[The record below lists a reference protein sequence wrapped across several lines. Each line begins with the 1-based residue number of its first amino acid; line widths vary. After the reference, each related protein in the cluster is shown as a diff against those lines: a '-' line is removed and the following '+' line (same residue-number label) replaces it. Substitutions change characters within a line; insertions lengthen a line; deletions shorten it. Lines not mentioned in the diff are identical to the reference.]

1 MRKSIGVL
9 RAIMVICYFVALGFI
24 GKYEL
29 DLILFTTLCRGVMVN
44 IVIMTVCGIVSDI
57 LERRI

>member
-9 RAIMVICYFVALGFI
+9 RAIMIICYFIALGYI

-29 DLILFTTLCRGVMVN
+29 DLILCRGVMVN